1 MESAQIDLTDKASL
15 QRGAALY
22 MSYCSGCHAISYHRY
37 TRLADDL
44 GLTAEQV
51 EQNLIYNDQKI
62 GENINTGMRTDD
74 GLAWFGKAPPD
85 LSVEARAKAQGA
97 DWIYNYPTSF
107 YVDEARPSG
116 WNNTVFP
123 GASMP
128 HVLWELQGIQHAKT
142 EPKHKNAKGEAESCH
157 MGEYKGECIIGF
169 ELAEQDLLLR
179 GPGDLVGSRQSGA
192 PPMYLADLLRDASV
206 VAEARRDAL
215 ALFERDPLLADPQLA
230 RLRQLI
236 QKRWGE
242 TLGLARI
249 G

>member
-1 MESAQIDLTDKASL
+1 VT
-15 QRGAALY
+15 
-22 MSYCSGCHAISYHRY
+22 
-37 TRLADDL
+37 
-44 GLTAEQV
+44 
-51 EQNLIYNDQKI
+51 
-62 GENINTGMRTDD
+62 
-74 GLAWFGKAPPD
+74 
-85 LSVEARAKAQGA
+85 
-97 DWIYNYPTSF
+97 
-107 YVDEARPSG
+107 
-116 WNNTVFP
+116 
-123 GASMP
+123 
-128 HVLWELQGIQHAKT
+128 
-142 EPKHKNAKGEAESCH
+142 GEAEGACPR
-157 MGEYKGECIIGF
+157 IDAFVATTDGF

-242 TLGLARI
+242 TLGLAQI

>member
-1 MESAQIDLTDKASL
+1 MPAKKKQEVMEKFRAGEIDVLVATSVIEVGIDVPNATLMTILDADSFGLAQLHQLRGRVA
-15 QRGAALY
+15 RGA
-22 MSYCSGCHAISYHRY
+22 HR
-37 TRLADDL
+37 
-44 GLTAEQV
+44 G
-51 EQNLIYNDQKI
+51 IC
-62 GENINTGMRTDD
+62 
-74 GLAWFGKAPPD
+74 
-85 LSVEARAKAQGA
+85 GA
-97 DWIYNYPTSF
+97 FT
-107 YVDEARPSG
+107 
-116 WNNTVFP
+116 
-123 GASMP
+123 
-128 HVLWELQGIQHAKT
+128 
-142 EPKHKNAKGEAESCH
+142 GEAEGACPR
-157 MGEYKGECIIGF
+157 IDAFVATTDGF

-242 TLGLARI
+242 TLGLAQI